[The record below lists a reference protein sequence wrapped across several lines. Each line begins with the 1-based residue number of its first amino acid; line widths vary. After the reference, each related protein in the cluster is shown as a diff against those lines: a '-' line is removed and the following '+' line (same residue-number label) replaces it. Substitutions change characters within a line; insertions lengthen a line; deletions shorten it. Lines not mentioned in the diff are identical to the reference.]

1 MRVMTNVHLYRALLV
16 TRLRVET
23 EGMSSGGSTG
33 MPATPAP
40 TPFSHGPGGVRPED
54 LAASISRLS
63 VIQEADTGPAINI
76 LEASTASDASVS
88 PAANPNNLSNYFGT
102 PQSSGDS
109 IFDQLSA
116 SPRSRATSESQAQPP
131 QPGFTDIT
139 INTPVKRA
147 AHAQRGQPSPLQVPA
162 LASPLQGPPVSQR
175 QRSPAGPDI
184 EVTPE
189 RQTKAKQVGYLCSI
203 KEDKE

>member
-1 MRVMTNVHLYRALLV
+1 MTNVHLCRTSLLI
-16 TRLRVET
+16 RLRVET

-102 PQSSGDS
+102 PHNSGDS

-131 QPGFTDIT
+131 SQPPQPGFTDIT

-147 AHAQRGQPSPLQVPA
+147 AHAQRAQPSPMQVPA
-162 LASPLQGPPVSQR
+162 LASPLQGPPVNQR

-189 RQTKAKQVGYLCSI
+189 RQTKAKQVI
-203 KEDKE
+203 F

>member
-1 MRVMTNVHLYRALLV
+1 
-16 TRLRVET
+16 
-23 EGMSSGGSTG
+23 MSSGGSTG
-33 MPATPAP
+33 LPATPAP

-76 LEASTASDASVS
+76 LDASANSGSEAAVS
-88 PAANPNNLSNYFGT
+88 PAQASNPNNLSNYFGT
-102 PQSSGDS
+102 PQTSGDS

-116 SPRSRATSESQAQPP
+116 SPRSRATSESQPQPPSQPP

-147 AHAQRGQPSPLQVPA
+147 HVQKGVSPAAAALPSPLQVPA
-162 LASPLQGPPVSQR
+162 LATPLQGVGDPPPLSHR
-175 QRSPAGPDI
+175 QKSPI
-184 EVTPE
+184 TVTPE
-189 RQTKAKQVGYLCSI
+189 RQSKAKHVRYTF
-203 KEDKE
+203 

>member
-1 MRVMTNVHLYRALLV
+1 
-16 TRLRVET
+16 
-23 EGMSSGGSTG
+23 MSSGGSTG
-33 MPATPAP
+33 LPATPAP

-76 LEASTASDASVS
+76 LEASTASEAGIS

-102 PQSSGDS
+102 PQNSGDS

-131 QPGFTDIT
+131 PPLPGFTDIT

-147 AHAQRGQPSPLQVPA
+147 AHAHRAQPSPLQVPA

-175 QRSPAGPDI
+175 QRSPASGPEI

-189 RQTKAKQVGYLCSI
+189 RQSKVKQVRYYDANQ
-203 KEDKE
+203 E

>member
-1 MRVMTNVHLYRALLV
+1 
-16 TRLRVET
+16 
-23 EGMSSGGSTG
+23 MSSGGSTG
-33 MPATPAP
+33 LPATPAP

-76 LEASTASDASVS
+76 LDASSASEAAVS
-88 PAANPNNLSNYFGT
+88 PAANPNDLSNYFGT
-102 PQSSGDS
+102 PQNSGDS

-131 QPGFTDIT
+131 PQPPLPGFTDIT

-147 AHAQRGQPSPLQVPA
+147 AQAHRAQPSPLQVPG
-162 LASPLQGPPVSQR
+162 LASPLQGPPVTQR
-175 QRSPAGPDI
+175 QRSPATGLEI
-184 EVTPE
+184 EAELTPE
-189 RQTKAKQVGYLCSI
+189 MQTKAKQVRYYSHNVI
-203 KEDKE
+203 TR